1 MTYLWIVPIVA
12 ECVILVLIITSL
24 LGGSYKDFPF
34 LFGYLLSV
42 LFGTVAGSAAYF
54 TPALR
59 TEYTRHYWI
68 AETVQQMLVFC
79 LVISLIHQTL
89 KGRGGLRLWLG
100 SGLIVIAVVAFQGLP
115 AASLSRWLVFSR
127 WMTQLSRN
135 LSFCAVLLNLVLWM
149 ALIRHRP
156 DDRRLLLISGGLGV
170 QMAGKAIGHSLRQM
184 SRSLITPGNL
194 LIVLSHLLCLFI
206 WWQAFREPGFR
217 TSRQIGGVK

>member
-12 ECVILVLIITSL
+12 ECVVLVLIITSL

-54 TPALR
+54 TPALLS
-59 TEYTRHYWI
+59 EYTRHYWI
-68 AETVQQMLVFC
+68 AETVQQVLVFC
-79 LVISLIHQTL
+79 LVISLIHRTL
-89 KGRGGLRLWLG
+89 KGRGRVLSWFGL
-100 SGLIVIAVVAFQGLP
+100 GLVVIALVAIQGMP
-115 AASLSRWLVFSR
+115 SANLSW

-149 ALIRHRP
+149 SLIRHRP
-156 DDRRLLLISGGLGV
+156 EDRRLLLISGGLGV

-184 SRSLITPGNL
+184 SRGLITPGNM

-206 WWQAFREPGFR
+206 WWQAFREPGLR
-217 TSRQIGGVK
+217 TSRQTGGVE